1 MESEVRFA
9 EVTIGGT
16 GVAEYAS
23 KDAVAALAR
32 AQELRST
39 VRDGTRWYAWYQVI
53 YGSATAV
60 TMLCTGLISRP
71 YGVAIGCGVWIAVI
85 VGLSVYAARQRVTR
99 WGFQRRQASLL
110 IVWGLLYGGVLSAG
124 LIWFPGVA
132 AWWVP
137 GALLVALPGLIGG
150 YLEAR
155 R

>member
-1 MESEVRFA
+1 M
-9 EVTIGGT
+9 
-16 GVAEYAS
+16 AEYAS

-39 VRDGTRWYAWYQVI
+39 VRDGTRWYAWYQVV
-53 YGSATAV
+53 YGIVAAV
-60 TMLCTGLISRP
+60 MMLSIGLISRP
-71 YGVAIGCGVWIAVI
+71 YGVAIGCGVWTSAIA
-85 VGLSVYAARQRVTR
+85 GLSVYVARQRVTR
-99 WGFQRRQASLL
+99 LGFQRRHAGLL
-110 IVWGLLYGGVLSAG
+110 LAWGLLYGGLLSAG
-124 LIWFPGVA
+124 LIWFPGVV